1 MSLSSNFDGFN
12 LKGII
17 TDKHRG
23 CIFKRCLQAKFLW
36 LRLALIYGW
45 SNMQLSNC
53 VGSPS
58 TSSTE
63 WVSGI
68 LTHAYVHSTQYGTAH
83 WSFAWQNLLFIV
95 LLGKPSNRIF
105 GKIWEFGPTRS
116 TPKSKIGLQQLI
128 LAAKRYVSFF
138 GSPCIKNKSKQCRRV
153 KIDDV
158 AVPCLNDTVS
168 ANMPKARGG
177 QLLFLRKEGNWSPI
191 LRMLPER

>member
-1 MSLSSNFDGFN
+1 MFNCVPVESGRSCKSVFWYPASISSNMYQFN
-12 LKGII
+12 FNNYII
-17 TDKHRG
+17 YMEQ
-23 CIFKRCLQAKFLW
+23 ISIWVEW
-36 LRLALIYGW
+36 LG
-45 SNMQLSNC
+45 
-53 VGSPS
+53 
-58 TSSTE
+58 E
-63 WVSGI
+63 
-68 LTHAYVHSTQYGTAH
+68 
-83 WSFAWQNLLFIV
+83 
-95 LLGKPSNRIF
+95 PSNLIF